1 MDKTI
6 ETMIDI
12 AGRWESLDPLKDLN
26 DTNRFIRQGQKD
38 IQFLLDMIEAK
49 DAEIDGLT
57 EDVIGLKQDLRE
69 IAEGNGTSKIYQRHL
84 EIVGQ
89 LEQQLA
95 AMTQARDEQCAGKMA
110 FYNGMNDMREQRTKL
125 ERQLSKVNEVQP

>member
-57 EDVIGLKQDLRE
+57 EDVIGL
-69 IAEGNGTSKIYQRHL
+69 I
-84 EIVGQ
+84 
-89 LEQQLA
+89 
-95 AMTQARDEQCAGKMA
+95 QARDEQC
-110 FYNGMNDMREQRTKL
+110 N
-125 ERQLSKVNEVQP
+125 

>member
-69 IAEGNGTSKIYQRHL
+69 IAEDL
-84 EIVGQ
+84 
-89 LEQQLA
+89 
-95 AMTQARDEQCAGKMA
+95 
-110 FYNGMNDMREQRTKL
+110 
-125 ERQLSKVNEVQP
+125 

>member
-1 MDKTI
+1 MMDKTI

-57 EDVIGLKQDLRE
+57 EDVIGL
-69 IAEGNGTSKIYQRHL
+69 I
-84 EIVGQ
+84 
-89 LEQQLA
+89 
-95 AMTQARDEQCAGKMA
+95 QARDEQC
-110 FYNGMNDMREQRTKL
+110 N
-125 ERQLSKVNEVQP
+125 

>member
-26 DTNRFIRQGQKD
+26 DTNTFIRQGQKD
-38 IQFLLDMIEAK
+38 IQFLLDMIESK
-49 DAEIDGLT
+49 DSEIDGLT

-69 IAEGNGTSKIYQRHL
+69 IAEDL
-84 EIVGQ
+84 
-89 LEQQLA
+89 
-95 AMTQARDEQCAGKMA
+95 
-110 FYNGMNDMREQRTKL
+110 
-125 ERQLSKVNEVQP
+125 

>member
-26 DTNRFIRQGQKD
+26 DTTKFIRQGQKD

-69 IAEGNGTSKIYQRHL
+69 IAEDL
-84 EIVGQ
+84 
-89 LEQQLA
+89 
-95 AMTQARDEQCAGKMA
+95 
-110 FYNGMNDMREQRTKL
+110 
-125 ERQLSKVNEVQP
+125 

>member
-12 AGRWESLDPLKDLN
+12 AGRWESLDPLKGLN

-57 EDVIGLKQDLRE
+57 EDVIGL
-69 IAEGNGTSKIYQRHL
+69 
-84 EIVGQ
+84 
-89 LEQQLA
+89 
-95 AMTQARDEQCAGKMA
+95 TQARDEQCAGKMA

>member
-57 EDVIGLKQDLRE
+57 EDVIGLKDDVIGL
-69 IAEGNGTSKIYQRHL
+69 I
-84 EIVGQ
+84 
-89 LEQQLA
+89 
-95 AMTQARDEQCAGKMA
+95 QARDEQC
-110 FYNGMNDMREQRTKL
+110 N
-125 ERQLSKVNEVQP
+125 

>member
-26 DTNRFIRQGQKD
+26 DTNTFIRQGQKD

-49 DAEIDGLT
+49 DSEIDGLT

-69 IAEGNGTSKIYQRHL
+69 IAEDL
-84 EIVGQ
+84 
-89 LEQQLA
+89 
-95 AMTQARDEQCAGKMA
+95 
-110 FYNGMNDMREQRTKL
+110 
-125 ERQLSKVNEVQP
+125 

>member
-12 AGRWESLDPLKDLN
+12 AGRWESLDPLKDLK
-26 DTNRFIRQGQKD
+26 DTTKFIRQGQKD

-57 EDVIGLKQDLRE
+57 EDVIGL
-69 IAEGNGTSKIYQRHL
+69 
-84 EIVGQ
+84 
-89 LEQQLA
+89 
-95 AMTQARDEQCAGKMA
+95 TQARDEQC
-110 FYNGMNDMREQRTKL
+110 N
-125 ERQLSKVNEVQP
+125 